1 MGEVADYLMRAAD
14 YKDNAAK
21 KGCFAGCDD
30 FGR

>member
-21 KGCFAGCDD
+21 KAALPGYED